1 MSSSFKQKIFDK
13 LRKGYAPVELS
24 PKANLTSTYKNIFK
38 PLVNR
43 KDFNLLFELFDT
55 NEAILRAWS
64 FLGLHHVLEETSV
77 YEEERIKRI
86 QKIILEVL
94 NDSREINYYGDSVEL
109 RTSLREH
116 HVRRICELN
125 KKLSFKPAFEYCLSF
140 DKVTDSVVSDLIEN
154 VVSKTAAPNVESLIL
169 RLANNTGIR
178 DFHLKNQMVKS
189 FENLS
194 QEGDV
199 TKLNEI
205 TNLFKSYLTQ
215 INEDKI
221 TDQEFLKNVKPL
233 QESIFRV
240 GTAILGL
247 SLEEET
253 LEFVNSLRYPY
264 GSLFLIAKRYCN
276 NSKFVSIILRK
287 LEESENPNFISEILK
302 AILVLREKIENWEDL
317 IIENVRNFQIVDR
330 SLINGMQESNL
341 INQEL
346 IVNLLNEGDKW
357 SLEFIRE
364 TLVDNPEMLEQWQD
378 VKNEFIKILKL
389 TTARTSDEIKDL
401 LKKKEMILK
410 LIIDL
415 QVKELVH
422 FCLENLQ
429 SLEDKNLKKLAVF
442 SILKFGEENL
452 MLELKE
458 LMKKNADLAKLVLNF
473 VDNLNRNEWKFFY

>member
-1 MSSSFKQKIFDK
+1 MSSSFKQKIREK

-38 PLVNR
+38 PLVDR

-55 NEAILRAWS
+55 NEVILRAWS
-64 FLGLHHVLEETSV
+64 FLGLHHVLDETSV

-86 QKIILEVL
+86 QEIILEVL
-94 NDSREINYYGDSVEL
+94 NDTREISYYGDSVEL

-116 HVRRICELN
+116 HIRRICELN
-125 KKLSFKPAFEYCLSF
+125 INLSFKPAFEYCLSF
-140 DKVTDSVVSDLIEN
+140 DKVTDSVVSDLIEK

-169 RLANNTGIR
+169 RLANNISMKSY
-178 DFHLKNQMVKS
+178 HLKNQMVKS

-205 TNLFKSYLTQ
+205 TILFKSYLSQ
-215 INEDKI
+215 IKEDKI
-221 TDQEFLKNVKPL
+221 TNQEFLKNVKSL
-233 QESIFRV
+233 QENIFKV
-240 GTAILGL
+240 GAILGL
-247 SLEEET
+247 SLLEET
-253 LEFVNSLRYPY
+253 LEFVNSLKYPY
-264 GSLFLIAKRYCN
+264 NSLYLIAKRNYN
-276 NSKFVSIILRK
+276 NDKFLSIILRK
-287 LEESENPNFISEILK
+287 LEESKNPNFISEVLK
-302 AILVLREKIENWEDL
+302 AILVLKEKIENWKDL
-317 IIENVRNFQIVDR
+317 VIENVKNFQIVDER
-330 SLINGMQESNL
+330 LINDMQESNL

-364 TLVDNPEMLEQWQD
+364 SLIDKPEMLEQWQD

-389 TTARTSDEIKDL
+389 TTAKTSDEKNAL

-410 LIIDL
+410 VIIDL
-415 QVKELVH
+415 QVEELVNI
-422 FCLENLQ
+422 CLENLK

-442 SILKFGEENL
+442 SILKFGEESL
-452 MLELKE
+452 LLELKE
-458 LMKKNADLAKLVLNF
+458 LMKNDADLAKVVLNLI
-473 VDNLNRNEWKFFY
+473 DSLDRNEWKFFY

>member
-1 MSSSFKQKIFDK
+1 MSNSFNQKIIDK
-13 LRKGYAPVELS
+13 LRKGYAPVEQS

-55 NEAILRAWS
+55 NEVILRAWS

-77 YEEERIKRI
+77 YEEERIIRI

-94 NDSREINYYGDSVEL
+94 NDSREISYFGDSIEL
-109 RTSLREH
+109 RTPLREH

-125 KKLSFKPAFEYCLSF
+125 KKLSFKPAYDYCLSF
-140 DKVTDSVVSDLIEN
+140 DKMTDSVVSDLIEN
-154 VVSKTAAPNVESLIL
+154 VVSKNAAPGIESLIL
-169 RLANNTGIR
+169 RLANNTSIK

-194 QEGDV
+194 QEGDI

-205 TNLFKSYLTQ
+205 TSLVKSYLTQ

-221 TDQEFLKNVKPL
+221 SDQEFLKNVKSL

-240 GTAILGL
+240 GAILGL

-264 GSLFLIAKRYCN
+264 GSLYLIAKRYYN
-276 NSKFVSIILRK
+276 NDKLISIILKK
-287 LEESENPNFISEILK
+287 LEESKNPNFIAEILK
-302 AILVLREKIENWEDL
+302 AILVLKDKIENWEKI
-317 IIENVRNFQIVDR
+317 IIENVRKFQIVDG
-330 SLINGMQESNL
+330 SLINDMQESNL

-364 TLVDNPEMLEQWQD
+364 SLNDNPEMLEQWHD

-389 TTARTSDEIKDL
+389 TTAKTSDEKNVL

-410 LIIDL
+410 VIIDL
-415 QVKELVH
+415 QVEEFIKI
-422 FCLENLQ
+422 CIENLQ

-458 LMKKNADLAKLVLNF
+458 LMKKDADLAKVVLNLI
-473 VDNLNRNEWKFFY
+473 DSLDRNEWKFFY

>member
-1 MSSSFKQKIFDK
+1 MSSSTNQRIIDK
-13 LRKGYAPVELS
+13 LRKGYSPVEQS

-43 KDFNLLFELFDT
+43 KDFNLLFELFNT
-55 NEAILRAWS
+55 NEVVLRAWS

-77 YEEERIKRI
+77 YEEERITKI
-86 QKIILEVL
+86 QKIILDVL
-94 NDSREINYYGDSVEL
+94 NDSREISYYGDSIEL
-109 RTSLREH
+109 RTTLREH

-125 KKLSFKPAFEYCLSF
+125 KRLSFKPAFEYCLSF

-154 VVSKTAAPNVESLIL
+154 VVSKTAASNVELLVL
-169 RLANNTGIR
+169 RLSNNTSIR

-199 TKLNEI
+199 IKLNEI
-205 TNLFKSYLTQ
+205 TSLFKSYITQ

-221 TDQEFLKNVKPL
+221 TDQEFLKNVKSL
-233 QESIFRV
+233 QENIFRV
-240 GTAILGL
+240 GAILGL

-264 GSLFLIAKRYCN
+264 GSLFLVAKRYCN
-276 NSKFVSIILRK
+276 NSKFVSIILKK
-287 LEESENPNFISEILK
+287 LEESKNPNFIAEILK
-302 AILVLREKIENWEDL
+302 AILILKDKIENWEKI
-317 IIENVRNFQIVDR
+317 IIENVRNFQIVDG
-330 SLINGMQESNL
+330 SLINDMQESNL
-341 INQEL
+341 IDQEL

-364 TLVDNPEMLEQWQD
+364 SLNDNPEMLEQWQD

-389 TTARTSDEIKDL
+389 TTNKTSDIKNAL

-410 LIIDL
+410 VTIDL
-415 QVKELVH
+415 QVKELVNI
-422 FCLENLQ
+422 CLENLQ
-429 SLEDKNLKKLAVF
+429 SFEDKNLKKLAVF
-442 SILKFGEENL
+442 SILKFGEESL
-452 MLELKE
+452 LLELKE
-458 LMKKNADLAKLVLNF
+458 LMKKDTDLTKVVLNLI
-473 VDNLNRNEWKFFY
+473 DSLNRNEWKFFY

>member
-1 MSSSFKQKIFDK
+1 MSSSSKQKIIDK

-77 YEEERIKRI
+77 YEEERITRI

-94 NDSREINYYGDSVEL
+94 NDSREISYYGDSGEL
-109 RTSLREH
+109 QTSLREH

-125 KKLSFKPAFEYCLSF
+125 KKLSFKPTFEYCLSF

-154 VVSKTAAPNVESLIL
+154 VVSKTATPNVESLIL
-169 RLANNTGIR
+169 KLANNTSIR

-194 QEGDV
+194 QEGDIS
-199 TKLNEI
+199 KLNEI
-205 TNLFKSYLTQ
+205 TSLFKSYLTQ
-215 INEDKI
+215 VNEAKI
-221 TDQEFLKNVKPL
+221 TDQEFLKDVKSL
-233 QESIFRV
+233 QENIFRV
-240 GTAILGL
+240 GAILGL

-264 GSLFLIAKRYCN
+264 TSLYLIARRYYN
-276 NSKFVSIILRK
+276 NNELVSIILRK

-302 AILVLREKIENWEDL
+302 AILVLKENIENWEDL
-317 IIENVRNFQIVDR
+317 IIENVRKFQIVDG
-330 SLINGMQESNL
+330 SLINDMQKSNL

-364 TLVDNPEMLEQWQD
+364 TLIDNPEMLERWQD

-389 TTARTSDEIKDL
+389 TIAKTSDERKTL
-401 LKKKEMILK
+401 LKKKDMILK
-410 LIIDL
+410 VIIDL
-415 QVKELVH
+415 QIEELVN
-422 FCLENLQ
+422 FTLENLQ

-452 MLELKE
+452 LLELKE
-458 LMKKNADLAKLVLNF
+458 LMKKNDDLAKIVLNLIEH
-473 VDNLNRNEWKFFY
+473 LNRNEWKFFY

>member
-1 MSSSFKQKIFDK
+1 
-13 LRKGYAPVELS
+13 
-24 PKANLTSTYKNIFK
+24 
-38 PLVNR
+38 
-43 KDFNLLFELFDT
+43 
-55 NEAILRAWS
+55 LRAWS
-64 FLGLHHVLEETSV
+64 ILGLHHVLEETSV

-86 QKIILEVL
+86 QKIIIEVL
-94 NDSREINYYGDSVEL
+94 NDSREISYYGDSVEL

-140 DKVTDSVVSDLIEN
+140 DKVTDSVVSDLIEH
-154 VVSKTAAPNVESLIL
+154 VVSKTVALNVESLIL
-169 RLANNTGIR
+169 KLANNTSIR

-194 QEGDV
+194 QEGDIS
-199 TKLNEI
+199 KLNEI
-205 TNLFKSYLTQ
+205 TTLFKSYLTQ

-221 TDQEFLKNVKPL
+221 TDQEFLKNVKSL
-233 QESIFRV
+233 QENIFRV
-240 GTAILGL
+240 GAILGL

-264 GSLFLIAKRYCN
+264 ASLYLIAERYYN
-276 NSKFVSIILRK
+276 NDKFLSIILRK

-302 AILVLREKIENWEDL
+302 AILVLKENVENWEK
-317 IIENVRNFQIVDR
+317 IIVENVRNFQIVDG
-330 SLINGMQESNL
+330 SLINSMQESNL

-364 TLVDNPEMLEQWQD
+364 SLNDNPEMLEQWHD

-389 TTARTSDEIKDL
+389 TTAKTSDEKNAI

-410 LIIDL
+410 VIIDL
-415 QVKELVH
+415 QVEEFIKI
-422 FCLENLQ
+422 CIENLQ

-458 LMKKNADLAKLVLNF
+458 LMKKDADLAKVVLNLINSL
-473 VDNLNRNEWKFFY
+473 DRNEWKFFY

>member
-1 MSSSFKQKIFDK
+1 MSSSTKQKIIDK

-24 PKANLTSTYKNIFK
+24 PKANLTSTYKNLFK

-86 QKIILEVL
+86 QKIIIEVL
-94 NDSREINYYGDSVEL
+94 NDSREISYYGDSVEL

-140 DKVTDSVVSDLIEN
+140 DKVTDSVVSDLIEH
-154 VVSKTAAPNVESLIL
+154 VVSKTAALNVESLIL
-169 RLANNTGIR
+169 KLANNTSIR

-199 TKLNEI
+199 SSLSEI
-205 TNLFKSYLTQ
+205 TTLFKSYLTQ

-221 TDQEFLKNVKPL
+221 TDQEFLKNVKLL
-233 QESIFRV
+233 QENIFRV
-240 GTAILGL
+240 GAILGL

-264 GSLFLIAKRYCN
+264 ASLYLIAERYYN
-276 NSKFVSIILRK
+276 NDKFLSIILRK

-302 AILVLREKIENWEDL
+302 AILVLKENVENWEK
-317 IIENVRNFQIVDR
+317 IIVENVRNFQIVDG
-330 SLINGMQESNL
+330 SLINSMQESNL

-364 TLVDNPEMLEQWQD
+364 SLIDNPGMLERWQD
-378 VKNEFIKILKL
+378 VKNEFIKILKH
-389 TTARTSDEIKDL
+389 TIAKNSEEKKAL

-410 LIIDL
+410 VIIDL
-415 QVKELVH
+415 QIEELVN

-442 SILKFGEENL
+442 SILKFGEESL
-452 MLELKE
+452 MLKLKE
-458 LMKKNADLAKLVLNF
+458 IMKKDADLAKLVLNLI
-473 VDNLNRNEWKFFY
+473 DSLNRNEWKFFY

>member
-1 MSSSFKQKIFDK
+1 MSSSSKQKIIDK

-64 FLGLHHVLEETSV
+64 ILGLHHVLEETSV

-86 QKIILEVL
+86 QKIIIEVL
-94 NDSREINYYGDSVEL
+94 NDSREISYYGDSVEL

-140 DKVTDSVVSDLIEN
+140 DKVTDSVVSDLIEH
-154 VVSKTAAPNVESLIL
+154 VVSKTAALNVESLIL
-169 RLANNTGIR
+169 KLANNTSIR

-194 QEGDV
+194 QEGDIS
-199 TKLNEI
+199 KLNEI
-205 TNLFKSYLTQ
+205 TTLFKSYLTQ

-221 TDQEFLKNVKPL
+221 TDQEFLKNVKSL
-233 QESIFRV
+233 QENIFRV
-240 GTAILGL
+240 GAILGL

-264 GSLFLIAKRYCN
+264 ASLYLIAERYYN
-276 NSKFVSIILRK
+276 NDKFLSIILRK

-302 AILVLREKIENWEDL
+302 AILVLKENVENWEK
-317 IIENVRNFQIVDR
+317 IIVENVRNFQIVDG
-330 SLINGMQESNL
+330 SLINSMQESNL

-364 TLVDNPEMLEQWQD
+364 SLIDNPGMLERWQD
-378 VKNEFIKILKL
+378 VKNEFIKILKH
-389 TTARTSDEIKDL
+389 TIAKNSEEKKAL

-410 LIIDL
+410 VIIDL
-415 QVKELVH
+415 QIEELVN

-442 SILKFGEENL
+442 SILKFGEESL
-452 MLELKE
+452 MLKLKE
-458 LMKKNADLAKLVLNF
+458 IMKKDTDLAKLVLNLI
-473 VDNLNRNEWKFFY
+473 DSLNRNEWKFFY

>member
-1 MSSSFKQKIFDK
+1 MSSSSTQKIIDK

-24 PKANLTSTYKNIFK
+24 PKANLTSAYKSIFK

-55 NEAILRAWS
+55 NEVILRAWS
-64 FLGLHHVLEETSV
+64 FLGLHHVLEETTV

-86 QKIILEVL
+86 QEIILEVL
-94 NDSREINYYGDSVEL
+94 NDYREISYFGDLVEI

-116 HVRRICELN
+116 HIRRICELN
-125 KKLSFKPAFEYCLSF
+125 KRLSFKPAFEYCLSF

-154 VVSKTAAPNVESLIL
+154 VVSKTAAPNVEPLIL
-169 RLANNTGIR
+169 RLANNTSIR
-178 DFHLKNQMVKS
+178 DFHLKNQLVKS

-221 TDQEFLKNVKPL
+221 TAQEFLKNVKSL
-233 QESIFRV
+233 QENIFRI
-240 GTAILGL
+240 GAILGL

-264 GSLFLIAKRYCN
+264 GSLYLIAKRYYN
-276 NSKFVSIILRK
+276 NNKFVSIILRK
-287 LEESENPNFISEILK
+287 LKESENPNFVSEILR
-302 AILVLREKIENWEDL
+302 AILVLKEKIENWEDL
-317 IIENVRNFQIVDR
+317 IVENVRNFQIVDG
-330 SLINGMQESNL
+330 SLINDMQESNL
-341 INQEL
+341 IDQKL

-364 TLVDNPEMLEQWQD
+364 VLIDNPEMLEQWQD

-389 TTARTSDEIKDL
+389 STAKTSDEINAL

-415 QVKELVH
+415 QVEELVTI
-422 FCLENLQ
+422 CLENLK

-442 SILKFGEENL
+442 SILKFGEESL
-452 MLELKE
+452 LLELKE
-458 LMKKNADLAKLVLNF
+458 LMKKDNDLAKVVLNLI
-473 VDNLNRNEWKFFY
+473 DSLDRNEWKFYY

>member
-1 MSSSFKQKIFDK
+1 MSSSFKQKIIGK
-13 LRKGYAPVELS
+13 LRKGYAPVEQS

-55 NEAILRAWS
+55 NEVVLRAWS
-64 FLGLHHVLEETSV
+64 FLGLHHVLKETSV
-77 YEEERIKRI
+77 YEEERITKI
-86 QKIILEVL
+86 QKIILEIL
-94 NDSREINYYGDSVEL
+94 NDSREVSYYGDSIEF

-140 DKVTDSVVSDLIEN
+140 DKVTDSVVSDLVEN
-154 VVSKTAAPNVESLIL
+154 VVSKTAALNIESLIL
-169 RLANNTGIR
+169 RLANNTSIR
-178 DFHLKNQMVKS
+178 DFHFKDQMVKS

-199 TKLNEI
+199 NKLNEI
-205 TNLFKSYLTQ
+205 TSLFKTYLSQ
-215 INEDKI
+215 IKEDKI
-221 TDQEFLKNVKPL
+221 TDQEFLKNVKSL

-240 GTAILGL
+240 GAILGL

-253 LEFVNSLRYPY
+253 LEFVNSLRFPY
-264 GSLFLIAKRYCN
+264 GSLYLIAKRYYN
-276 NSKFVSIILRK
+276 NDKLLSIILRK

-302 AILVLREKIENWEDL
+302 AILVLKDKIENWEKI
-317 IIENVRNFQIVDR
+317 IIENVKNFQIVDG
-330 SLINGMQESNL
+330 SLINDMQESNL
-341 INQEL
+341 IDQEL

-364 TLVDNPEMLEQWQD
+364 ALIDNPEMLEQWQD

-389 TTARTSDEIKDL
+389 TTAKTSDEKNAL

-410 LIIDL
+410 VIIDL
-415 QVKELVH
+415 QVEELVN

-442 SILKFGEENL
+442 SILKFGEESL

-458 LMKKNADLAKLVLNF
+458 LMKKDADLAKLILKF
-473 VDNLNRNEWKFFY
+473 IDYLDRNEWKFFY

>member
-1 MSSSFKQKIFDK
+1 MSSLVAQKIIDK

-64 FLGLHHVLEETSV
+64 FLGLHHVLEEISV
-77 YEEERIKRI
+77 YEEERIKKI

-94 NDSREINYYGDSVEL
+94 NDSREISYYGDSVEL

-125 KKLSFKPAFEYCLSF
+125 KKLSFKPTFEYCFSF
-140 DKVTDSVVSDLIEN
+140 VSVIDSVVSDLVEN
-154 VVSKTAAPNVESLIL
+154 VVSKTADPNVESLIL
-169 RLANNTGIR
+169 RLANYTGIR

-205 TNLFKSYLTQ
+205 TSLFKSYLTQ
-215 INEDKI
+215 INEAKI
-221 TDQEFLKNVKPL
+221 TDQEFLKNVKSL
-233 QESIFRV
+233 QENIFRV
-240 GTAILGL
+240 SSLLGL

-253 LEFVNSLRYPY
+253 LEFVNALRYPY
-264 GSLFLIAKRYCN
+264 GSLYLIAKRYYN
-276 NSKFVSIILRK
+276 NDRLVSIILRK
-287 LEESENPNFISEILK
+287 LDESENPNFISEILK
-302 AILVLREKIENWEDL
+302 AILVLKEKIENWEEI
-317 IIENVRNFQIVDR
+317 IIEKVRKYQIVDV
-330 SLINGMQESNL
+330 NL
-341 INQEL
+341 IGDMHESKLIDQEL
-346 IVNLLNEGDKW
+346 IVSLLNDGDKW

-364 TLVDNPEMLEQWQD
+364 FLIDNPELLDQWQD
-378 VKNEFIKILKL
+378 IKKEFIKILNL
-389 TTARTSDEIKDL
+389 TTPKTSDEKKVL

-410 LIIDL
+410 VIIDL
-415 QVKELVH
+415 QIREFVVI
-422 FCLENLQ
+422 CLENLHN
-429 SLEDKNLKKLAVF
+429 LEDKNLIRLTAF
-442 SILKFGEENL
+442 YILKFGEENL
-452 MLELKE
+452 LLELKE
-458 LMKKNADLAKLVLNF
+458 LMKKNADLAKVILNLI
-473 VDNLNRNEWKFFY
+473 DNLDRNEWKFFY